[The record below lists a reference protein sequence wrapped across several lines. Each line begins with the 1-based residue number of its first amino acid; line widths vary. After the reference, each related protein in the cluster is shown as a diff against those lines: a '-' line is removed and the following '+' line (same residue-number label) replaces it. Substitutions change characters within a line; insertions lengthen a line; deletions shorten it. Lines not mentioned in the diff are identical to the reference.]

1 MSVIA
6 DSLFYLPGAD
16 EGVTQWKAERLQM
29 VNWGG
34 FHGHAEVLLAPG
46 ATLLSGA
53 SGTGKST
60 LLDAYIAVMM
70 HHTVPFNG
78 ASNDATVGRT
88 RGAEQRSVLSYLRG
102 KQDVARD
109 GETGEL
115 ADQVLRGENSDT
127 WGALAITFVDD
138 RERRYTVARL
148 FYAPRAATRDGEVL
162 RKMYTTDGALD
173 LRAFERFASGK
184 FDTRAVSAAFPG
196 LKYHESYDAFAG
208 EFFTKL
214 GIGANGD
221 GTKALRLLARI
232 QSGQQV
238 STVDGLYKTMV
249 LEEPRTY
256 VAADKALAHFKD
268 LDDAHEAMKTEE
280 HKAGLLRGIPE
291 LFARREEEMAAARS
305 IDAIGASRTGDTP
318 FALWQLQHADALL
331 GDAEGVNRNQRQRA
345 AERQTIAAG
354 EVAKL
359 GARRNALEADLAGN
373 ETNATIERLDADII
387 RLGTEQQ
394 AASVRRGVFDGQTGL
409 LGLALHAEEDYAAA
423 RTAAETFLAGYQAAE
438 EDAVRRRD
446 EARDEMYQPATEQ
459 SDLRAEQES
468 LTGRQGRMDPG
479 LHDVRVRIAVEAG
492 LAPEDLPFLGELI
505 EVLPDEARWRVAIE
519 TVLQGP
525 ARVMLVDAERLEDI
539 SRIIDP
545 LHLEHRIN
553 FTGVDL
559 AAVHPETDADPAWI
573 SGKLAYRDS
582 PFAGWVRSRVAAEG
596 TDALCVDGPEQLRG
610 PGKRVTA
617 HGQTRSGM
625 RGAHGG
631 RIRHVIGFTN
641 TERLAEIEAR
651 LDEIDVVLKALDRK
665 RQRIA
670 EEITHLSRQRD
681 AHRAVESTVWRDI
694 DPDGIAD
701 EAKRLQDRRR
711 EILASDDALKTLRA
725 ALEQTRQDLTTAE
738 IDERDNGKQVTDLD
752 AAYEALIARR
762 DKGYTEIQ
770 RLTGKAGITVTVEQ
784 KLFLDREHAV
794 VANPADLD
802 GLTAG
807 IRRLS
812 THLASAHAGALGR
825 AQAATDALEAVFARY
840 QDRYADPNLS
850 PSVENYPAFK
860 NILDGIVTTGLH
872 ARRAEWTRK
881 LTIWSGQDLVPLA
894 GSFGDAVAE
903 IEDRLHP
910 INTILSKLPFGARRE
925 RLRIDLRH
933 LAREEVRRFR
943 KELNALARLDVEG
956 SDDANVQRV
965 FDRLKAFMQQLGTE
979 ATGKSTR
986 DRLLDVRRHIEIT
999 AVAYD
1004 NDGRDRATF
1013 AALGGKSG
1021 GESQELVAFI
1031 VGAALR
1037 FQLGD
1042 DENVRPRFA
1051 PVFLDE
1057 GFVKADGEFT
1067 GRSVMA
1073 WKGLGFQ
1080 LLVGAPYDKF
1090 TSLEPHADL
1099 VLHMS
1104 KSAKGYSAVTAL
1116 VPGGPRMPGFA
1127 VPVPVGEY
1135 DKADAE

>member
-1 MSVIA
+1 MSAVA

-16 EGVTQWKAERLQM
+16 EGVTQWKAEKLQM

-34 FHGHAEVLLAPG
+34 FHGHAEVRLAPG

-70 HHTVPFNG
+70 PSTVAFNG

-88 RGAEQRSVLSYLRG
+88 RGAEQRNVLSYLRG

-115 ADQVLRGENSDT
+115 ADQVLRGADSDT
-127 WGALAITFVDD
+127 WGALAITFIDD

-148 FYAPRAATRDGEVL
+148 FYAARGATRDGEVL
-162 RKMYTTDGALD
+162 RKMCTVDGALD
-173 LRAFERFASGK
+173 LRAFERFASGR
-184 FDTRAVSAAFPG
+184 FDARAVGAAFPG
-196 LKYHESYDAFAG
+196 LKFHESYDAFCG

-238 STVDGLYKTMV
+238 TTVDGLYKAMV

-256 VAADKALAHFKD
+256 AAADKALAHFKD

-291 LFARREEEMAAARS
+291 LFATREQEMAAARS
-305 IDAIGASRTGDTP
+305 IDVIGASRPGDTP
-318 FALWQLQHADALL
+318 FLLWQLQAADTLL
-331 GDAEGVNRNQRQRA
+331 GDAEGVNRSQQQAA
-345 AERQTIAAG
+345 AERQAAAAG
-354 EVAKL
+354 TVAEL
-359 GARRNALEADLAGN
+359 AARRNALEADLAGN
-373 ETNATIERLDADII
+373 ETNATIERLDADIV
-387 RLGTEQQ
+387 RLGAEQQ
-394 AASVRRGVFDGQTGL
+394 AASVRRGIFDSQTGL
-409 LGLALHAEEDYAAA
+409 LGLALHAEEDFAAA
-423 RTAAETFLAGYQAAE
+423 RAAAQTFLAGYQAAE
-438 EDAVRRRD
+438 ADAVRRRD
-446 EARDEMYQPATEQ
+446 ETRDQMYAPTAEQ
-459 SDLRAEQES
+459 RELRAERES
-468 LTGRQGRMDPG
+468 LAGRAGRMDPG
-479 LHDVRVRIAVEAG
+479 LHQVRVRIAVEAG
-492 LAPEDLPFLGELI
+492 MDPEDLPFLGELI
-505 EVLPDEARWRVAIE
+505 EVLPGEAGWRVAIE

-525 ARVMLVDAERLEDI
+525 ARVMLVDADRLEEI

-545 LHLEHRIN
+545 LRLEHRIT

-559 AAVHPETDADPAWI
+559 AAAHPDSDPDQAWV

-582 PFAGWVRSRVAAEG
+582 PFTGWVRSRVAVDG

-617 HGQTRSGM
+617 AGQTRSGM

-641 TERLAEIEAR
+641 TERLAEIDTR
-651 LDEIDVVLKALDRK
+651 LSELDTLLDCLDRERSK
-665 RQRIA
+665 IA
-670 EEITHLSRQRD
+670 EEITRLSRQRD
-681 AHRAVESTVWRDI
+681 AHRMVESTVWRDI
-694 DPDGIAD
+694 DPDGIAA
-701 EAKRLQDRRR
+701 EAQALRDRRR
-711 EILASDDALKTLRA
+711 EILASDDALKTLRTELEKTRT
-725 ALEQTRQDLTTAE
+725 ALTEAE
-738 IDERDNGKQVTDLD
+738 IDERVNRQQAADLD
-752 AAYEALIARR
+752 TAYEALIARR

-770 RLTGKAGITVTVEQ
+770 RLTNQAGVTVTAEQ
-784 KLFLDREHAV
+784 KLFLDREHAA
-794 VANPADLD
+794 VAEVTDLD
-802 GLTAG
+802 GFTVG
-807 IRRLS
+807 IRRLA
-812 THLASAHAGALGR
+812 THLTATHAAALGR
-825 AQAATDALEAVFARY
+825 AQAATDALEAVFQRY

-850 PSVENYPAFK
+850 ASVENYPAFK

-872 ARRAEWTRK
+872 ERRAEWTRK

-903 IEDRLHP
+903 IEDRLRP

-933 LAREEVRRFR
+933 LTREDVRRFR

-956 SDDANVQRV
+956 SDDGAVQKV
-965 FDRLKAFMQQLGTE
+965 FDRLKAFMGQLGTD
-979 ATGKSTR
+979 AAGKSTR
-986 DRLLDVRRHIEIT
+986 DHLLDVRRHIEIT

-1004 NDGRDRATF
+1004 AEGRDRATF

-1116 VPGGPRMPGFA
+1116 VPDGPRMPGFA
-1127 VPVPVGEY
+1127 VPVPVGGYER
-1135 DKADAE
+1135 ADAQ

>member
-1 MSVIA
+1 MTAIV

-16 EGVTQWKAERLQM
+16 EGVTQWKAEKLQM

-34 FHGHAEVLLAPG
+34 FHGHAEVRLAPG

-115 ADQVLRGENSDT
+115 ADQVLRGQNSDT
-127 WGALAITFVDD
+127 WGALAITFIDD

-148 FYAPRAATRDGEVL
+148 FYAPRAAMRDGEVL
-162 RKMYTTDGALD
+162 RKMCTIDGALD
-173 LRAFERFASGK
+173 LRALERFAGGR
-184 FDTRAVSAAFPG
+184 FDARAVAAAFPG
-196 LKYHESYDAFAG
+196 LKFHDSYDAFCG

-221 GTKALRLLARI
+221 GSKALRLLARI

-238 STVDGLYKTMV
+238 STVDGLYKAMV

-256 VAADKALAHFKD
+256 TAADKALAHFKD

-280 HKAGLLRGIPE
+280 HKAGLLRDIPE
-291 LFARREEEMAAARS
+291 LFATREQEMAAARS
-305 IDAIGASRTGDTP
+305 IDAIGASQAGDTP
-318 FALWQLQHADALL
+318 FLLWQLEAADALL
-331 GDAEGVNRNQRQRA
+331 GAAEGVNRNARQA
-345 AERQTIAAG
+345 AADRQAAAVVQ
-354 EVAKL
+354 VADL
-359 GARRNALEADLAGN
+359 GTRRNALEADLAGN
-373 ETNATIERLDADII
+373 ETNVTIERLDADII
-387 RLGTEQQ
+387 RLDAEQQ
-394 AASVRRGVFDGQTGL
+394 AASIRRGVFDGQTGL
-409 LGLALHAEEDYAAA
+409 LGLALHTEEDFATAKAAA
-423 RTAAETFLAGYQAAE
+423 YTFLAGYQAAE

-446 EARDEMYQPATEQ
+446 DVRDEMYKPSAEQ
-459 SDLRAEQES
+459 RELRAEQES
-468 LTGRQGRMDPG
+468 LSGRAGRMDPG
-479 LHDVRVRIAVEAG
+479 LHAVRVRIADEAG
-492 LAPEDLPFLGELI
+492 LDPEDLPFLGELI
-505 EVLPDEARWRVAIE
+505 EVLPGEAHWRVAIE

-525 ARVMLVDAERLEDI
+525 ARVMLVDAHRLEEI

-545 LHLEHRIN
+545 LRLEHRIN

-559 AAVHPETDADPAWI
+559 TATYPDTDADPDWI
-573 SGKLAYRDS
+573 SGKLAYKDS
-582 PFAGWVRSRVAAEG
+582 PFTGWVRSRIAADG

-610 PGKRVTA
+610 PGKRVTV

-651 LDEIDVVLKALDRK
+651 LGEIDTALEDLDRERRK
-665 RQRIA
+665 IA
-670 EEITHLSRQRD
+670 EGLTRLGRERD
-681 AHRAVESTVWRDI
+681 AHRTVEATVWRDI
-694 DPDGIAD
+694 DADGIAA
-701 EAKRLQDRRR
+701 EAQALRDRRR
-711 EILASDDALKTLRA
+711 EILASDDTLKTLRA
-725 ALEQTRQDLTTAE
+725 DLEQTRADLTEAE
-738 IDERDNGKQVTDLD
+738 IEERVNRQKTTDLD
-752 AAYEALIARR
+752 TAYESLIARR
-762 DKGYTEIQ
+762 DKGYSEIQ
-770 RLTGKAGITVTVEQ
+770 RLSGQAGITVTVEQ
-784 KLFLDREHAV
+784 KLLLDREHAA
-794 VANPADLD
+794 VADVTDLD
-802 GLTAG
+802 GIAVG
-807 IRRLS
+807 VRRLAA
-812 THLASAHAGALGR
+812 HLTEAHAAALGR
-825 AQAATDALEAVFARY
+825 AQAATDALQAVFQRY

-850 PSVENYPAFK
+850 SSVENYPAFK
-860 NILDGIVTTGLH
+860 VILDGIVTTGLH
-872 ARRAEWTRK
+872 ERRAEWTRK

-903 IEDRLHP
+903 IEDRLRP

-933 LAREEVRRFR
+933 LAREDVRRFR

-956 SDDANVQRV
+956 SDDAGVQKV
-965 FDRLKAFMQQLGTE
+965 FDRLKAFMGQLGTD
-979 ATGKSTR
+979 AAGKSTR
-986 DRLLDVRRHIEIT
+986 DQLLDVRRHIEIT

-1004 NDGRDRATF
+1004 SDGRDRATF

-1104 KSAKGYSAVTAL
+1104 KSAKGYSAVTEL
-1116 VPGGPRMPGFA
+1116 VPDGPRMPGFA
-1127 VPVPVGEY
+1127 VPVPIGGDER
-1135 DKADAE
+1135 ADAE